1 MTFPAGLRARLGAGA
16 LATLALILAAPVAAQ
31 AAGCADQPSSRPF
44 APWGD
49 DASYVLAPD
58 GGFENAAPGWSLD
71 DGAAVQDGNQDTQA
85 AADGDS
91 SSLALPAGSEAT
103 TPPICI
109 DIAHP
114 TIRFFA
120 RNTGSPSSALGV
132 SVVYR
137 GLLGIPLTLPV
148 GTVGAGSDWA
158 PGDPVPV
165 LVNLLALLHSSDVTF
180 RFTPLDGAGDW
191 SIDDVYVD
199 PYSKG

>member
-1 MTFPAGLRARLGAGA
+1 LGAGA
-16 LATLALILAAPVAAQ
+16 LATLALLLAAPVAAQ
-31 AAGCADQPSSRPF
+31 ASAGCADQPSSTPF

-58 GGFENAAPGWSLD
+58 GGFENAASGWSLD

-85 AADGDS
+85 AAGGDQ

-137 GLLGIPLTLPV
+137 GLLGIPLTLPI

-158 PGDPVPV
+158 PSDQVPV
-165 LVNLLALLHSSDVTF
+165 LVNLLTLLHSSNVQLQ
-180 RFTPLDGAGDW
+180 FTPLDGGGDW